1 MTPVRNDH
9 GQAYIERD
17 SRKARFTMSL
27 PPLLLSDLIIQHPE
41 VSSFVDLLATI
52 RKRAEEGD
60 RFMLE
65 VNLKPDF
72 PDTPRNWE
80 FLVESAFVWGER

>member
-1 MTPVRNDH
+1 
-9 GQAYIERD
+9 
-17 SRKARFTMSL
+17 MSL
-27 PPLLLSDLIIQHPE
+27 PPMLLSDLIIQHPE
-41 VSSFVDLLATI
+41 VSSFADLLATI
-52 RKRAEEGD
+52 RKRAEVGD

>member
-1 MTPVRNDH
+1 
-9 GQAYIERD
+9 
-17 SRKARFTMSL
+17 MSL
-27 PPLLLSDLIIQHPE
+27 PPILLSELIIQNPD
-41 VSSFVDLLATI
+41 VSTFVGLLAVI
-52 RKRAEEGD
+52 RNRAEEGGQ
-60 RFMLE
+60 FFLE